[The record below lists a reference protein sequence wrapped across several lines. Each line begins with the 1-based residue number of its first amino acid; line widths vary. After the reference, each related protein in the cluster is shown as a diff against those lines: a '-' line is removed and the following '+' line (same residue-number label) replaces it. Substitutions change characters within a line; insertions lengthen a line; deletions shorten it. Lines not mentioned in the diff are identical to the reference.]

1 MSEPGKNIDGTEMC
15 FEQKQR
21 VKSVEKELHK
31 MANRL
36 ERDKIAS
43 LFQLQVVAFNCDDER
58 HTEPN
63 ALHFDYVA
71 GGGRVGG
78 DIPGA
83 LQAVIK
89 SLEHALGELKKK
101 VQ

>member
-43 LFQLQVVAFNCDDER
+43 LFQLQVVAFNCDDKR

-63 ALHFDYVA
+63 ALHFDYIA
-71 GGGRVGG
+71 GGARHEV
-78 DIPGA
+78 PGA

-89 SLEHALGELKKK
+89 SLEHALAQLKQK